1 MTKRSFNNLYII
13 CYICSL
19 SHYTMFNKETEY
31 ALRSLVYIQAQ
42 NLKDRKPG
50 VDEIAGSTEAPRH
63 FTAKIL
69 HRLVRSG
76 FLLSAKGKGGG
87 FFIDRDKPSVS
98 ILEVVK
104 AVEGQ
109 KIFSGCVFGLKNCS
123 NEDPCP
129 LHNRYVSI
137 RESLG
142 ELLSTETVLS
152 LARKYQAYQ

>member
-1 MTKRSFNNLYII
+1 
-13 CYICSL
+13 
-19 SHYTMFNKETEY
+19 MFNKETEY

-42 NLKDRKPG
+42 NLKGRKPG
-50 VDEIAGSTEAPRH
+50 VDAIARTTEAPRQ

-87 FFIDRDKPSVS
+87 FFLDKEKPSVNL
-98 ILEVVK
+98 LEVVT

-109 KIFSGCVFGLKNCS
+109 KIFSGCVFGLRNCRKE
-123 NEDPCP
+123 NPCP
-129 LHNRYVSI
+129 LHCRYISI
-137 RESLG
+137 RESLE

-152 LARKYQAYQ
+152 LAEKYPAYQ